1 MFQDSHLSKVQISVL
16 VFYLFVL
23 FVSVSRNTHSRI
35 VVSEYSVN
43 TLISPDLITIYR
55 NHRDGVVFSHSHDAN
70 VAALARSWW
79 KPGNNAAYRQSC
91 DINKTRV
98 YECVHINESD
108 LQT

>member
-1 MFQDSHLSKVQISVL
+1 ML
-16 VFYLFVL
+16 VCFDLTL
-23 FVSVSRNTHSRI
+23 THSGI
-35 VVSEYSVN
+35 MVSEYLVN
-43 TLISPDLITIYR
+43 TLISPGLITVYR
-55 NHRDGVVFSHSHDAN
+55 NQSDRMVFSHSPDAN

-108 LQT
+108 L